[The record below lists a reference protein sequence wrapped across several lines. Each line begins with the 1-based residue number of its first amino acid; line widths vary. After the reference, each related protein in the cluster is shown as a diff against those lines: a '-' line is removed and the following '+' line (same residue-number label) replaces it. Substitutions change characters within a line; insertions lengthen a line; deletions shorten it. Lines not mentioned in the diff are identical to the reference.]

1 MEGKISYV
9 SMGQEV
15 EGHQLIFNQLPIA
28 ARVSLKYKTKKA
40 SHWDFQRLACIF
52 FESMLRNSV

>member
-15 EGHQLIFNQLPIA
+15 EGHQLILNQLTIA
-28 ARVSLKYKTKKA
+28 ARVSLKYNTKKGEPLGFPTA
-40 SHWDFQRLACIF
+40 RLHILWINA
-52 FESMLRNSV
+52 

>member
-15 EGHQLIFNQLPIA
+15 EGYQLILNQLTIA
-28 ARVSLKYKTKKA
+28 ARVSLKYNTKKGEA
-40 SHWDFQRLACIF
+40 LGFPTARLHILWINA
-52 FESMLRNSV
+52 

>member
-15 EGHQLIFNQLPIA
+15 EGHQLIFNQLLIA
-28 ARVSLKYKTKKA
+28 ARVSLKYKTKKGEPLGFPTA
-40 SHWDFQRLACIF
+40 RLHILWINA
-52 FESMLRNSV
+52 